1 MKHNW
6 LVTVVTENN
15 ERQTLRVRAGNDQGA
30 KQKIWNERPGA
41 KVVEIRQDGT

>member
-6 LVTVVTENN
+6 LVTVLTAKD

-30 KQKIWNERPGA
+30 LQKVSNEHPGV
-41 KVVEIRQDGT
+41 KVLAIRQDGA